1 MRAAKAQT
9 SLRTHGKSPAPNC
22 PQTHRRNACRGCEF
36 KISKALDS
44 EFALFTTRL

>member
-9 SLRTHGKSPAPNC
+9 SLRIRGKSPAPKLTTYTAAAVNLKSVK
-22 PQTHRRNACRGCEF
+22 PL
-36 KISKALDS
+36 IS